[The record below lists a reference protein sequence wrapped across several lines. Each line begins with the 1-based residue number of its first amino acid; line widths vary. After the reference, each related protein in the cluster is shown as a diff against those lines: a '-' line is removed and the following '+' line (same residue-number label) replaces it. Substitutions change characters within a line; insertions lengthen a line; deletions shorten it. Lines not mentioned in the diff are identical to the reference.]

1 MHDQQYFSE
10 ISCWPILPAPS
21 SSVHRFPRITD
32 LIIELTENCQL
43 EINLVGPGIANIGVF
58 HSNYQGNISSS
69 TTILLTRNVIFCSL
83 RELYLLLNSDRVN
96 TSLSSLSYTS
106 SRISPISQSL
116 LLHHLDTDD
125 TGYWY

>member
-1 MHDQQYFSE
+1 MINSIFLKYPVGPYS
-10 ISCWPILPAPS
+10 LPFS

-43 EINLVGPGIANIGVF
+43 ESNLVGPGITNIGVF

-83 RELYLLLNSDRVN
+83 RELYLLLNFDRVN

-116 LLHHLDTDD
+116 LLHHLDADD
-125 TGYWY
+125 TGCWY